1 MTHRPRAE
9 RDVERARAA
18 AIAAGAANGS
28 AMDRAL
34 AQISAAFGEAAA
46 VNDFKLRIERLFRLG
61 PHHPAVRARFGSRAE
76 RSHGADLHLAI
87 GLVERCWRNER
98 KAFQIASAFGYGS
111 RLSLDVLRE
120 ARLALRLMRFKR
132 MEREFSAIAAALR
145 GESAQEAVA
154 EAAE

>member
-18 AIAAGAANGS
+18 AIAAGAANGL

-61 PHHPAVRARFGSRAE
+61 PRHPAVRARFGSRAA
-76 RSHGADLHLAI
+76 RSHSADLHLAI

>member
-9 RDVERARAA
+9 RDGERARAA
-18 AIAAGAANGS
+18 VIATGATSS

-34 AQISAAFGEAAA
+34 AQIGAAFGEAAV
-46 VNDFKLRIERLFRLG
+46 VNDFKLRVERLFRLG
-61 PHHPAVRARFGSRAE
+61 PRHPGVRARFGLRAE
-76 RSHGADLHLAI
+76 RSHSADLHLTI

-111 RLSLDVLRE
+111 RLSLEVLRE
-120 ARLALRLMRFKR
+120 ARLALRLMRFKQ
-132 MEREFSAIAAALR
+132 MHLEYAALAAALR